1 MSHTLQP
8 EVTCSLCN
16 MPLTLETAKTDDCGK
31 AVHDECYILA
41 IAVKRPES
49 PINRPGASV
58 NARENGE
65 T

>member
-1 MSHTLQP
+1 
-8 EVTCSLCN
+8 